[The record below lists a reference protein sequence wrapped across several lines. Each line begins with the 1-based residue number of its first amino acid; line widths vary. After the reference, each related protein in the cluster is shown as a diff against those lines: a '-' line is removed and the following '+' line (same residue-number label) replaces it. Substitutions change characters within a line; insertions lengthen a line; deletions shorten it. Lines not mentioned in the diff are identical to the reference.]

1 MSKLIRDLEFND
13 STDWVLGI
21 DGGGTK
27 TVCLVMNETGTIAGR
42 GEAGPSNY
50 QTIGLAAAA
59 GSISQAIASAVSSLP
74 NVAIAGIGVGLAGVG
89 RSQDVQVVQG
99 LVADL
104 HQDSRLPIRWNLG
117 SEGVVVTHDCAI
129 ALVGGTGSASGVA
142 IVAGT
147 GSIAYGCNRQGES
160 KRAGGWG
167 YLFGDEGSGYQIA
180 IAGLRAAAQSHDGRG
195 PSTLLTHSFLEYLHL
210 NQLEELIEVIYRR
223 GWGVKEIAAL
233 SPLVDR
239 AAAAGDAI
247 ANQILDQ
254 AAAELVL
261 TTQTVA
267 SALFAP
273 DQAFEVVTI
282 GGVWRSVANLR
293 DRFCESLCSQFPAV
307 QVISPRHEPA
317 YGAGLLV
324 LDRLHKRV
332 FPNG

>member
-1 MSKLIRDLEFND
+1 MSDGVRDSEFND
-13 STDWVLGI
+13 NTDWVLGI

-27 TVCLVMNETGTIAGR
+27 TVCLVMDETGSIAGR

-50 QTIGLAAAA
+50 QTIGLAAARE
-59 GSISQAIASAVSSLP
+59 SISQAIASAVKALP
-74 NVAIAGIGVGLAGVG
+74 GIEIAGIGVGLAGVG
-89 RSQDVQVVQG
+89 RPEDVQVVQG
-99 LVADL
+99 LMAGL
-104 HQDSRLPIRWNLG
+104 YQESPLPIRWNLR

-147 GSIAYGCNRQGES
+147 GSIAYGCNPQGES

-167 YLFGDEGSGYQIA
+167 YRFGDEGSGYQIA
-180 IAGLRAAAQSHDGRG
+180 IAGLRAAARSHDGRG
-195 PSTLLTHSFLEYLHL
+195 PKTLLTDSLLDSLNL
-210 NQLEELIEVIYRR
+210 NQLEDLIEVIYRR
-223 GWGVKEIAAL
+223 GWGVTEIAAL

-247 ANQILDQ
+247 ALQILED

-261 TTQTVA
+261 MTQTVA
-267 SALFAP
+267 SALFTP

-282 GGVWRSVANLR
+282 GGVWRSVCHLG
-293 DRFCESLCSQFPAV
+293 DRFRESLRTQFPRV

-317 YGAGLLV
+317 YGAGLLA
-324 LDRLHKRV
+324 LDRLGKGV
-332 FPNG
+332 LSP

>member
-1 MSKLIRDLEFND
+1 MRDGVRDSEFND
-13 STDWVLGI
+13 NTDWVLGI

-27 TVCLVMNETGTIAGR
+27 TVCLVMDETGSIAGR

-50 QTIGLAAAA
+50 QTIGLAAARE
-59 GSISQAIASAVSSLP
+59 SISQAIASAVDALP
-74 NVAIAGIGVGLAGVG
+74 GVAIAGIGVGLAGVG
-89 RSQDVQVVQG
+89 RRADVQVVQG
-99 LVADL
+99 LVAGL
-104 HQDSRLPIRWNLG
+104 YEESPLPIRWNLQ

-147 GSIAYGCNRQGES
+147 GSIAYGCNSQGVS

-167 YLFGDEGSGYQIA
+167 YRFGDEGSGYQIA
-180 IAGLRAAAQSHDGRG
+180 IAGLRAAARSHDGRG
-195 PSTLLTHSFLEYLHL
+195 PKTLLTDSLLDYLNL
-210 NQLEELIEVIYRR
+210 NQLEDLIEVIYRR
-223 GWGVKEIAAL
+223 GWGVTEIAAL

-247 ANQILDQ
+247 ALQILED
-254 AAAELVL
+254 AATELVL

-267 SALFAP
+267 SALFTP

-282 GGVWRSVANLR
+282 GGVWRSVCHLG
-293 DRFCESLCSQFPAV
+293 DRFRDSLCTHFPRV

-317 YGAGLLV
+317 YGAGLLA
-324 LDRLHKRV
+324 LDRLGKGV
-332 FPNG
+332 LSP